1 VKRTDCGTRNGFAQ
15 LPGRSATVHPLDYP
29 LR

>member
-1 VKRTDCGTRNGFAQ
+1 VKRVRCGTRNGFAQ
-15 LPGRSATVHPLDYP
+15 LPGRSATVHPLNYP